1 MMDFILKM
9 SDFTELVKREAAM
22 TSEQR
27 EWRVLH
33 NAGQF
38 LCINDDS
45 SIEKNEDSSTENEDS
60 STDKCRLLQLRRC
73 YALRLSGWEQLRVY
87 ESVSYVSSTISFGK
101 WHGLMR
107 YACGSSWRVRI
118 PLMWSLSCSSHASAG
133 RERPTH

>member
-45 SIEKNEDSSTENEDS
+45 SIEKNEDSSTEM
-60 STDKCRLLQLRRC
+60 KI
-73 YALRLSGWEQLRVY
+73 LRLTSDDNRKE
-87 ESVSYVSSTISFGK
+87 
-101 WHGLMR
+101 
-107 YACGSSWRVRI
+107 
-118 PLMWSLSCSSHASAG
+118 
-133 RERPTH
+133 